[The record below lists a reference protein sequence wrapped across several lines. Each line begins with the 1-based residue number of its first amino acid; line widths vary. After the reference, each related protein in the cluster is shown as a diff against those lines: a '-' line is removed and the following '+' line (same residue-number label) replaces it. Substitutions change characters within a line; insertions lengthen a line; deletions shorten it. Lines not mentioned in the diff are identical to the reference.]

1 MSSAHSSAAHVL
13 PVRETAAPA
22 ARPVEAAPRLRL
34 VQAPVHARSR
44 VPFVLTC
51 IAILAAALLGTLVL
65 NTAMADGSYEAQR
78 IKRELAVQAQ
88 VADRY
93 RAELDALT
101 SPQALAAQ
109 AQRLG
114 MVQVANPGIL
124 RLSDESIF
132 GGAAAPAGAAQ

>member
-1 MSSAHSSAAHVL
+1 MSSAHASAARVL
-13 PVRETAAPA
+13 PVHETAAPA
-22 ARPVEAAPRLRL
+22 SRPSEAAPRLRL

-44 VPFVLTC
+44 IPFVLTC
-51 IAILAAALLGTLVL
+51 IAILGAALLGTLVL

-88 VADRY
+88 VTDRY

-101 SPQALAAQ
+101 SPQSLAAQ
-109 AQRLG
+109 ATALG

-124 RLSDESIF
+124 RLADESIF
-132 GGAAAPAGAAQ
+132 GGAAAPGAAQ

>member
-1 MSSAHSSAAHVL
+1 MSSAQTSAARVI
-13 PVRETAAPA
+13 PARESSVPA
-22 ARPVEAAPRLRL
+22 SRPSEAVPRLRL

-51 IAILAAALLGTLVL
+51 IAILGAALLGTLVL

-88 VADRY
+88 LTDRY
-93 RAELDALT
+93 RADLDALT

-109 AQRLG
+109 ATALG

-124 RLSDESIF
+124 RLSDQSIF
-132 GGAAAPAGAAQ
+132 GGAAAPEAAQ

>member
-1 MSSAHSSAAHVL
+1 MSSAHASAARAL
-13 PVRETAAPA
+13 PVHETSAPA
-22 ARPVEAAPRLRL
+22 ARPSEAAPRLRL
-34 VQAPVHARSR
+34 VQAPIQARSR
-44 VPFVLTC
+44 APFVLTC
-51 IAILAAALLGTLVL
+51 IAILAASLLGTLVL

-88 VADRY
+88 VTDRY

-101 SPQALAAQ
+101 SPQSLAAQ
-109 AQRLG
+109 ARALG

-132 GGAAAPAGAAQ
+132 GGAAAPEAAQ

>member
-1 MSSAHSSAAHVL
+1 MSSAHTSAARVL
-13 PVRETAAPA
+13 PVRETSVPA
-22 ARPVEAAPRLRL
+22 SRPSEAVPRLRL

-51 IAILAAALLGTLVL
+51 IGILGAALLGTLVL

-88 VADRY
+88 ATDRY
-93 RAELDALT
+93 QADLDALT

-109 AQRLG
+109 ATALG

-124 RLSDESIF
+124 RLSDQSIF
-132 GGAAAPAGAAQ
+132 GGAAAPEAGQ

>member
-1 MSSAHSSAAHVL
+1 MSSAHTSAARVL
-13 PVRETAAPA
+13 PARETAAPV
-22 ARPVEAAPRLRL
+22 ARPNEAVPRLRL

-51 IAILAAALLGTLVL
+51 IGILAAALLGTLVL

-88 VADRY
+88 ITDRY
-93 RAELDALT
+93 RAELDQLT

-109 AQRLG
+109 AMGLG

-132 GGAAAPAGAAQ
+132 GGAAAPGPVQ

>member
-1 MSSAHSSAAHVL
+1 MSSAHASAARTV
-13 PVRETAAPA
+13 PVRGTAAPA
-22 ARPVEAAPRLRL
+22 GRPSEVVPRLRL
-34 VQAPVHARSR
+34 VQAPVHTRSR

-51 IAILAAALLGTLVL
+51 IVILAVALLGTLVL
-65 NTAMADGSYEAQR
+65 NTAMADGSFEAQR

-88 VADRY
+88 VTDRFQ
-93 RAELDALT
+93 AELDALT

-109 AQRLG
+109 ATALG

-132 GGAAAPAGAAQ
+132 GGAAAPEAGQ

>member
-1 MSSAHSSAAHVL
+1 MSSAHTSAARVL
-13 PVRETAAPA
+13 PVHETSSPA
-22 ARPVEAAPRLRL
+22 SRPSETTPRLRL

-44 VPFVLTC
+44 IPFVLTC

-78 IKRELAVQAQ
+78 IKRELAAQAQ
-88 VADRY
+88 VTDRF

-101 SPQALAAQ
+101 SPQSLAAQ
-109 AQRLG
+109 ATKLG

-132 GGAAAPAGAAQ
+132 GGAAAQGADQ